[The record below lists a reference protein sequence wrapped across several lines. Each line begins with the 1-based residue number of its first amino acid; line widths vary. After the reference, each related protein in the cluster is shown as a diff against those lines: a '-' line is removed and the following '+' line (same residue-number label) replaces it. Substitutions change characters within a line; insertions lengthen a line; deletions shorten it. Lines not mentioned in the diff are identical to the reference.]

1 MAELSGDLKHQ
12 VHQSDWV
19 DHVARVGL
27 LAFGV
32 VHLVIGWLSLQLAF
46 GHKAGTPSS
55 TGAVRELAQQP
66 FGGILV
72 WLVAAGLVL
81 LAVWQLIEAAFGHRY
96 LRGTDRLRKR
106 GVSAGKVLVYGYIA
120 FSAAT
125 IAAGAGSSGGGSSA
139 STTAKVMNL
148 PAGQLLVG
156 AVGAV
161 VIGIGVYLVYKGL
174 SGKFTKDLT
183 AEGQSG
189 DTGTAYTALGKVGY
203 TAKGI
208 AIGIVGALIGYA
220 AITHKPQ
227 KSAGLDQALQKVL
240 DQPFGPYL
248 LGAIGVGF
256 GCFGLFCFAHARHLS
271 R

>member
-1 MAELSGDLKHQ
+1 MADRTDALTRQ
-12 VHQSDWV
+12 VHHSDWV

-27 LAFGV
+27 TAYGV
-32 VHLVIGWLSLQLAF
+32 VHLVIGWLALQLAL
-46 GHKAGTPSS
+46 GQDSGTPSS

-66 FGGILV
+66 FGEVLV
-72 WLVAAGLVL
+72 WLVAVGLML
-81 LAVWQLIEAAFGHRY
+81 LAVWQLLDAAFGHPY
-96 LRGTDRLRKR
+96 LEGTTRLRKR
-106 GVSAGKVLVYGYIA
+106 ATSAGKVLVYGYLA

-125 IAAGAGSSGGGSSA
+125 IAAGAGSSGGGSA

-161 VIGIGVYLVYKGL
+161 VIGTGIYLVYKGL
-174 SGKFTKDLT
+174 SGKFTEDLT

-189 DTGTAYTALGKVGY
+189 ETGTAYTAVGKVGY
-203 TAKGI
+203 VAKGV
-208 AIGIVGALIGYA
+208 AIGLVGALIGYA
-220 AITHKPQ
+220 AITHEPR
-227 KSAGLDQALQKVL
+227 KSAGLDQALQEVL

-248 LGAIGVGF
+248 LGAIAVGF
-256 GCFGLFCFAHARHLS
+256 ACFGLFCFAHARHLS